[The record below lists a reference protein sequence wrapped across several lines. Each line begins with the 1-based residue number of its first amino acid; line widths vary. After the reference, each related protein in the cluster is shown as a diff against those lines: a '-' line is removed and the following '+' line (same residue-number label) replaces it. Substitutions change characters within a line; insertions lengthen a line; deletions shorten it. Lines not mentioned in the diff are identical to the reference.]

1 MGAAASLKGADWDKE
16 VVKAAVP
23 VVVDF
28 GATWCGPCQAL
39 APHFEK
45 MAGEFAGK
53 AKLYKVDVDDE
64 GDLAAQFGVMSVP
77 TILFFKGG
85 KKVDSVTGNNPDAI
99 RKKIAAL
106 LG

>member
-77 TILFFKGG
+77 TILFFKNG